1 MATAAFASSPQIATF
16 LSKSSSSFHF
26 HTPFCPLSLPT
37 TPSFSPIIT
46 TSTKSLL
53 FQRKSKLLWPN
64 PVAAAAAAAVE
75 DAAVD
80 ATDQLV
86 STTSDD
92 GVSVVVSVLFFVA
105 FVGLSVITVG
115 VIYLAVTDFLTK
127 REKEKFEKEEA
138 AKNKNKKKT
147 TKKEK
152 NKLKFVR
159 AGRKAADRKNIQ
171 DRDDD

>member
-26 HTPFCPLSLPT
+26 HTPFCSLSLPT

-64 PVAAAAAAAVE
+64 PVAAAAVE

-115 VIYLAVTDFLTK
+115 VYS
-127 REKEKFEKEEA
+127 
-138 AKNKNKKKT
+138 
-147 TKKEK
+147 
-152 NKLKFVR
+152 
-159 AGRKAADRKNIQ
+159 
-171 DRDDD
+171 

>member
-26 HTPFCPLSLPT
+26 HTPFCSLSLPT

-64 PVAAAAAAAVE
+64 PVAAAAAVE

-147 TKKEK
+147 TKKQK

-159 AGRKAADRKNIQ
+159 AGQKAADRKNIR